1 MNAECYKFG
10 KQNITYV
17 KYSELGVFL
26 LPFLMVARL
35 ATDKN
40 IKQHWEWKHETN
52 TEQRFCSNLINN
64 KGDLLYSNLVVVHSK
79 DPGLRNS
86 SLRQHRNTC
95 STRCHSLARVDMTS
109 LTQIGNTSTM
119 RSQRCNTTRSRQRRW
134 SWQTPIL
141 QIVEVCLYFN

>member
-40 IKQHWEWKHETN
+40 IKQH
-52 TEQRFCSNLINN
+52 
-64 KGDLLYSNLVVVHSK
+64 
-79 DPGLRNS
+79 
-86 SLRQHRNTC
+86 
-95 STRCHSLARVDMTS
+95 
-109 LTQIGNTSTM
+109 
-119 RSQRCNTTRSRQRRW
+119 
-134 SWQTPIL
+134 
-141 QIVEVCLYFN
+141 